1 MVRLNY
7 QYPLN
12 IQKYS
17 LKHTVLNGSDIV
29 LSAQTGSGKTLA
41 FALPIL
47 NKMLKDNNYTKTQ
60 FDSIDEYRNALKPN
74 IKVSALIICPSR
86 ELVEQ
91 IHDHFQQLILV
102 KVLKNK
108 KIIDKK
114 IIDKKI
120 IDAKKKLKADKNKN
134 KNNLKSNKN
143 DNDKKEN
150 DDDKIESNDNIENN
164 NDEID
169 NENDE
174 NSISNNNSKS
184 NLKAKKSKS
193 KDRLN
198 SIKKQ

>member
-47 NKMLKDNNYTKTQ
+47 NKMLKDNNYTKTK

-114 IIDKKI
+114 IIDAKNQSKK
-120 IDAKKKLKADKNKN
+120 DKNKN

-143 DNDKKEN
+143 DNDKKDNDDDTIDNDIDKKDN
-150 DDDKIESNDNIENN
+150 DDDK
-164 NDEID
+164 ID

-174 NSISNNNSKS
+174 NIISKNDNSKS
-184 NLKAKKSKS
+184 NLLKAKKSKS